1 MIKDLWQMFVFGLKA
16 IVLGIYRSFKQY
28 YTDFVNWLF
37 ND

>member
-1 MIKDLWQMFVFGLKA
+1 MIKELWQMFVFGLKA
-16 IVLGIYRSFKQY
+16 IVLGSYRTLKQD